1 MRHYMTVYLQYMEK
15 LLNSSDK
22 LNPEH
27 ISKLRREILVQ
38 IGFMQ
43 HERLVHFLV
52 VILIGLVFFITMGL
66 FLYFKSLGIA
76 LLCILLLLLLIPY
89 ILHYYFLENTTQ
101 KFYILYNKLASLD
114 DKANYPNTDEMGKF

>member
-52 VILIGLVFFITMGL
+52 VILIGIVFFITMGL

>member
-1 MRHYMTVYLQYMEK
+1 MEK

-66 FLYFKSLGIA
+66 FLYFKSLGVA

-114 DKANYPNTDEMGKF
+114 DKANYPNTDQMGKF